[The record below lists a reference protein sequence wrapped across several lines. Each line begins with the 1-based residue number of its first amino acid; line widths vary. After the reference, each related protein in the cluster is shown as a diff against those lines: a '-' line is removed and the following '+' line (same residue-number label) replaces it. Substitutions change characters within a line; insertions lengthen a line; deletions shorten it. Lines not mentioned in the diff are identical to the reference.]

1 MLDIHKKYKIEK
13 IEINHVLTDTDST
26 ALQFIIISDP
36 NSDIPEPKFREI
48 IFEIIV
54 ATKLYK
60 RFDSSHESWDTFGAR
75 KLNRKKKLGYYEV
88 ESIDNPCYV
97 TIAVNPKEY
106 FEVFKNYREN
116 KKHKGIKKGSLGME
130 FNNFTGKIK
139 SLVNFD
145 TLQKPPAEYK

>member
-1 MLDIHKKYKIEK
+1 MLVIHKKYKIEK

-54 ATKLYK
+54 GTTIYK
-60 RFDSSHESWDTFGAR
+60 RFDSSHEFQDTFGAR
-75 KLNRKKKLGYYEV
+75 KLNRKKKLGYYDV

-106 FEVFKNYREN
+106 FKVFKNYKTT